1 METYPD
7 CEQRA
12 DRSLDMRLADLSDFS
27 ALMRCGNVEDLPEV
41 GTVGREILATLGDGY
56 TADDVRE
63 AARKWLRAYPL
74 DVEVLENCEL
84 VDLVSILSAFG
95 VDCL

>member
-1 METYPD
+1 MGTYQD

-12 DRSLDMRLADLSDFS
+12 DRTLDMRLADLSDFS
-27 ALMRCGNVEDLPEV
+27 ALMRCGNVEALPEV

-56 TADDVRE
+56 TADDVHE
-63 AARKWLRAYPL
+63 AARKWLLAYPL
-74 DVEVLENCEL
+74 DAAVLEHCEI
-84 VDLVSILSAFG
+84 VDLVAILSALG